1 MKSVLEMSEADTTSF
16 EVSGIPVISL
26 KYSLFMLTA
35 FNIEIL
41 RSICALELIDAAV
54 YYATVRGYLNIKKQD
69 KCLIPALI

>member
-1 MKSVLEMSEADTTSF
+1 
-16 EVSGIPVISL
+16 
-26 KYSLFMLTA
+26 MLTA